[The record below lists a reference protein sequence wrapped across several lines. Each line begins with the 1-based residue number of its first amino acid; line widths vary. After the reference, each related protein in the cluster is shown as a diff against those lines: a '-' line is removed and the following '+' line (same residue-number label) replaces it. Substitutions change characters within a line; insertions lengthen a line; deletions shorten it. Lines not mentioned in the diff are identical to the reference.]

1 MASVRLTGAGILTIL
16 RIIRKTKRACSCFL
30 LARAGRASSPDRL
43 KENDLSRYTGPR
55 LKVMRALGTELPGL
69 SRKPLGERNYPPG
82 QHGQRPKRKSG
93 FGVQL
98 IEKQKLRFNY
108 GLGERQIQRLF
119 REAKR
124 DRGPTGDKLLELLE
138 RRLDNFVFRAGFAP
152 TTVAASKTSWAGKSV
167 GSMAVTLARR
177 EANFI
182 SPIMFR
188 LLLEEGPSVPSA
200 TRTPWAFM
208 PA

>member
-1 MASVRLTGAGILTIL
+1 M
-16 RIIRKTKRACSCFL
+16 
-30 LARAGRASSPDRL
+30 
-43 KENDLSRYTGPR
+43 SRYTGPR

-108 GLGERQIQRLF
+108 GLTEGQIRRLF

-152 TTVAASKTSWAGKSV
+152 TTVAARQLVRHRHVLLNGRPVNIPSIRVRPGDRIQLTERARQIPVVAESLVEPA
-167 GSMAVTLARR
+167 LARP
-177 EANFI
+177 EWLTF
-182 SPIMFR
+182 
-188 LLLEEGPSVPSA
+188 EEPA
-200 TRTPWAFM
+200 FAATMTRTPSPDEVPFPVDVQQIVEYYAVRL
-208 PA
+208 

>member
-1 MASVRLTGAGILTIL
+1 M
-16 RIIRKTKRACSCFL
+16 
-30 LARAGRASSPDRL
+30 
-43 KENDLSRYTGPR
+43 SRYTGPR

-108 GLGERQIQRLF
+108 GLGEKQIQRLF

-152 TTVAASKTSWAGKSV
+152 TIPAFVACATRSTATPTGPSPTRAAIVSPVRRFTLTTCDPAESATQRKPWSSTATPRVMPATSH
-167 GSMAVTLARR
+167 
-177 EANFI
+177 
-182 SPIMFR
+182 
-188 LLLEEGPSVPSA
+188 EGPKAPVTASI
-200 TRTPWAFM
+200 R
-208 PA
+208 

>member
-1 MASVRLTGAGILTIL
+1 M
-16 RIIRKTKRACSCFL
+16 
-30 LARAGRASSPDRL
+30 
-43 KENDLSRYTGPR
+43 SRYTGPR

-82 QHGQRPKRKSG
+82 QPGQRPKRKSG

-108 GLGERQIQRLF
+108 GLGEKQIQRLF

-138 RRLDNFVFRAGFAP
+138 RRLDNFVFRAGFAATRP
-152 TTVAASKTSWAGKSV
+152 QARQFVTHGHFNVNGQAVNIPSYELKAGDK
-167 GSMAVTLARR
+167 VTLREKSRKNVFILESIKKRAARGR
-177 EANFI
+177 VPYVSLDEA
-182 SPIMFR
+182 
-188 LLLEEGPSVPSA
+188 
-200 TRTPWAFM
+200 AFEASYLNEPERGDM
-208 PA
+208 PVNVQEQLIVELYSK